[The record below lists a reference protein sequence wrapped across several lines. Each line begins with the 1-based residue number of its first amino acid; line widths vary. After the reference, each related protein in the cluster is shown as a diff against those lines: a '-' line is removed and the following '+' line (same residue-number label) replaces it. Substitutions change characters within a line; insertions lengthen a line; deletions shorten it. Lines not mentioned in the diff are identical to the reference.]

1 MPPLKELS
9 GLYKAAREGDLPM
22 VMSLLRSGVDVN
34 QIDRN
39 GLSALYRAAS
49 KGHVEVIR
57 ILLDAGAKLDV
68 GIRSPLF
75 MAMQTGQPEAVTLL
89 YRAAGGDRRLLSGR
103 IIHGWSMWRLFPKWH
118 IYSQKQARPPGGSC
132 MHFAATHNLVSMVS
146 FLRHLGEDVDCIHS
160 GLTALHVAAALGGEH
175 VLHELLTHGA
185 DPNKSTGEQ
194 CTALHYAVYHGKS
207 LFVIQTLLEHG
218 ANPNARDKAG
228 NGSLHI
234 MSFRREYLEDKKM
247 FPLLL
252 QHGADVNLQ
261 NRYGR
266 PPLYYANMPD
276 MARRLIANGADVNLR
291 DFVKQETPLHR
302 LSRRVSS
309 ETVKLLLDSGA
320 KVNAR
325 NIYYRTSLHLSGLR
339 EKIDTMEIL
348 LDARADVNIQD
359 IEHGETPCHIIC
371 SRFNIHDALGRKH
384 HVILRKL
391 FPEINSIQQ
400 TSCFGT
406 TMLDNI
412 LCGSNKDLLPYAK
425 DLMLMNGHHVLLNK
439 PIYWMLPRFTI
450 ERYSLH
456 TTASVIVTRFSLSDI
471 EDIFHSLSP
480 EKKAE
485 FLQARNFLHQN
496 SLHILLVCGD
506 CPEEEVTKKI
516 DLLVRLG
523 VDALKAD
530 INGRHLLHLA
540 LLHKRYKCGKLLQ
553 SGRPHND
560 SMLQDNAGRT
570 AMQYEQLVTQEIIC
584 HLCAQASE
592 NEPGG
597 QNVKLMCTTHT
608 LVSALTDFCSTRK
621 YHKVLTTLQNSREC
635 PENIIQTMA
644 ITPGFG
650 FVASSG
656 ENLKIQEAVDDLLQ
670 TLVVIAS
677 KVDPRFQCTLRRSG
691 SSNPAEATKVG
702 WLDEMDYICTLDVFA
717 GNVWCH
723 MTRSMVGISQSLK
736 TARDKWVLSLNF
748 GYQVEISLIFLPMN
762 GL

>member
-1 MPPLKELS
+1 MPPVKDLS
-9 GLYKAAREGDLPM
+9 GLYKAAREGDLQM
-22 VMSLLRSGVDVN
+22 VTSLLKSGVDVN
-34 QIDRN
+34 QTDRN

-49 KGHVEVIR
+49 KGQAEVIKV
-57 ILLDAGAKLDV
+57 LLDAGAKLDV

-75 MAMQTGQPEAVTLL
+75 MAMQAGQPEAVILL

-103 IIHGWSMWRLFPKWH
+103 IRYGWRISPKWH
-118 IYSQKQARPPGGSC
+118 HYSQWQANPPEGSC

-146 FLRHLGEDVDCIHS
+146 VLGHLGEDVDCIHS
-160 GLTALHVAAALGGEH
+160 GLTALHVAAAIGREH

-185 DPNKSTGEQ
+185 DPNKSTKEH

-266 PPLYYANMPD
+266 TPLHYANMSG
-276 MARRLIANGADVNLR
+276 MARRLIDR
-291 DFVKQETPLHR
+291 
-302 LSRRVSS
+302 
-309 ETVKLLLDSGA
+309 LLDSGA

-325 NIYYRTSLHLSGLR
+325 NIYYRTSLHLSALKER
-339 EKIDTMEIL
+339 IETMEIL

-506 CPEEEVTKKI
+506 CPEEEITKKI

-523 VDALKAD
+523 VDALEAD
-530 INGRHLLHLA
+530 INGRYLLHLA
-540 LLHKRYKCGKLLQ
+540 LLHKRYSCGKMLQ
-553 SGRPHND
+553 SGRPYSDN
-560 SMLQDNAGRT
+560 MLQDNAGRT
-570 AMQYEQLVTQEIIC
+570 AVQYEKLVTQEMIC
-584 HLCAQASE
+584 HLCKQASE

-597 QNVKLMCTTHT
+597 QNFNLMCTTHT
-608 LVSALTDFCSTRK
+608 LVSTLTDFCSTRK
-621 YHKVLTTLQNSREC
+621 YHKGLTTLQNSREC